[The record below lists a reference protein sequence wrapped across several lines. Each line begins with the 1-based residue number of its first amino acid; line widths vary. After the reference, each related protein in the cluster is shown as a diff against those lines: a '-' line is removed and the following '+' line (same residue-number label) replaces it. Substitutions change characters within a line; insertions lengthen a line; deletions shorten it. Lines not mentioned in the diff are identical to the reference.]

1 MSTATLAAPPAP
13 LARTGRRGRVAGL
26 TWHLSRPG
34 TQSVATIALPAT
46 AFAVTT
52 ALLLIVAGGALMF
65 WQWPSDDA
73 GTVEIYRV
81 LSVFALA
88 LLAVPL
94 LSLGGSA
101 ARLSARR
108 RDDRLATLR
117 LLGAT
122 PGFVTV
128 MTVLESTVVAIIGS
142 LAGIVLYLALM
153 PVVGLIPFL
162 GQAIGAGSLWVGP
175 WILLVVVTGVAVV
188 AALSAAVGLRR
199 VNISPLGVRTKQE
212 APRMKWTRA
221 LIAVAVVGI
230 GATALSQLG
239 MFGQYGG
246 VVVMMLVLAAVF
258 AAGVG
263 VLGIIGPWLIGV
275 HARRQVKHAKDAS
288 HLISART
295 VLESPKAAWRQV
307 GGIAMTTFIAVIGG
321 SGMAFAGALEGTDM
335 SGPEAYLAT
344 DIRTGVLITLVVSFL
359 MVACSVGVNQA
370 ATILDRRS
378 VLVASDRMGMSRTTM
393 ESARVRATMSPL
405 LFTMIVAALAG
416 VMLVFP
422 VVGMA
427 MIVAPLSILVIA
439 ICLAGGVALVRL
451 ALVATGPVL
460 TRVLSQPERA
470 AE

>member
-1 MSTATLAAPPAP
+1 MTSATLAAPPEP
-13 LARTGRRGRVAGL
+13 LARTGRRGSAAGL

-34 TQSVATIALPAT
+34 AQSIATIALPAT

-52 ALLLIVAGGALMF
+52 ALLLVVAGGALMF
-65 WQWPSDDA
+65 WRWPMDDD
-73 GTVEIYRV
+73 GFVLIYRV

-128 MTVLESTVVAIIGS
+128 MTVLESTVVAIIGAV
-142 LAGIVLYLALM
+142 AGILLYAALI
-153 PVVGLIPFL
+153 PLVGLIPFR
-162 GQAIGAGSLWVGP
+162 GEAIGAGSLWVGP
-175 WILLVVVTGVAVV
+175 WILLAVAAGVAIV

-212 APRMKWTRA
+212 VPRMRWIRA
-221 LIAVAVVGI
+221 AIAAVVVIAGSVVL
-230 GATALSQLG
+230 GQLG
-239 MFGQYGG
+239 ALGSALA
-246 VVVMMLVLAAVF
+246 MMLVLAGVF

-263 VLGIIGPWLIGV
+263 VLGIIGPWLVGV
-275 HARRQVKHAKDAS
+275 HARGQARRAKDAR
-288 HLISART
+288 HLIAART

-307 GGIAMTTFIAVIGG
+307 GGIAMTTFIAVVGG
-321 SGMAFAGALEGTDM
+321 SGMAFAGGIDAGDM
-335 SGPEAYLAT
+335 AGPEMFLAD

-370 ATILDRRS
+370 AAILDRRA
-378 VLVASDRMGMSRTTM
+378 VFVASDRMGMPREVM
-393 ESARVRATMSPL
+393 ESARVRSTMSPL

-416 VMLVFP
+416 GLLVFP
-422 VVGMA
+422 VVGLA
-427 MIVAPLSILVIA
+427 MIVAPLSVLVIVV
-439 ICLAGGVALVRL
+439 CLAAGVALVRL
-451 ALVATGPVL
+451 ALVATRPVL
-460 TRVLSQPERA
+460 TRVLAEPERA